1 LVSSSLFDFLGLLVF
16 SDRISAPVSASPARP
31 FPAHR
36 IWFCVSSDFL
46 PHAGFVSSPFFRF
59 TIPIEH
65 A

>member
-1 LVSSSLFDFLGLLVF
+1 LVSSSLFNFLGLLVF

-46 PHAGFVSSPFFRF
+46 LREGFVLPPFFCF
-59 TIPIEH
+59 AIPVEH